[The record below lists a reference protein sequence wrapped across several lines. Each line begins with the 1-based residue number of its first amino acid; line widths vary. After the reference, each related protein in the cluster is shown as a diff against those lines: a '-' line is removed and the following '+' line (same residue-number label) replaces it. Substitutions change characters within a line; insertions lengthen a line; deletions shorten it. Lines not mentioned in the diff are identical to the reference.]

1 MRAILSLLVI
11 LPFMGFTQATISWV
25 NYPGGVSV
33 AADASNNVYTANW
46 DYNPAGDITLTKRDD
61 AGNIIWEVAYDN
73 TDNSRHE
80 AATWVETD
88 SQGNIIISGTIRSGY
103 SNPVDANSLVM
114 KYDPS
119 GSLLWR
125 VVYESE
131 FDGSST
137 RKCLVDAQDNIYV
150 LGFGNSGS
158 GMAAQ
163 VKKISPDGTAL
174 WSYFDN
180 AGIGKPVNF
189 KFTPDNG
196 IIISAKAIIGSING
210 FAKIDLDGN
219 VIWSYAGINS
229 LTAGDAAGDIAGN
242 SYLINGEYVPQNP
255 GSVLTKLSTEGTVVW
270 QQVNTMAGLR
280 VEVGSDNNAVI
291 GGFPSSG
298 SFGAAFMKYDEN
310 GNVLWNNPDA
320 DGPNYN
326 LMAHAQMKLDGSD
339 AVYLAASIMTQM
351 AFCKV
356 SSDGI
361 SEWTL
366 TTSGSYAYSMDFGTD
381 NSVFVTGGTT
391 AKIMQDSQTTSQ
403 QEFNVQNG
411 ETNVFPNPFQSLL
424 NISFKLNEPQ
434 VVRIIIADTQGRVV
448 DEIVDGMLASG
459 THQYQWFPDVKSNAG
474 TDNGI
479 YFLNINKGQNTEYR
493 KLIRVN

>member
-1 MRAILSLLVI
+1 MRAIISILIL
-11 LPFMGFTQATISWV
+11 LPFFGISQATISWV

-33 AADASNNVYTANW
+33 AADALNNVYTANW
-46 DYNPAGDITLTKRDD
+46 DYNPAGDITLTKRDE
-61 AGNIIWEVAYDN
+61 AGNIIWEVSYNN

-80 AATWVETD
+80 VATWVETD

-103 SNPVDANSLVM
+103 SNPVDASSLLM
-114 KYDPS
+114 KFDPD
-119 GSLLWR
+119 GNLLWR
-125 VVYESE
+125 VIYESD

-137 RKCLVDAQDNIYV
+137 RKCLIDSQDNIYV
-150 LGFGNSGS
+150 LGFGNNGT
-158 GMAAQ
+158 GMSAQ
-163 VKKISPDGTAL
+163 VKKFNSEGISL
-174 WSYFDN
+174 WSYFDS

-196 IIISAKAIIGSING
+196 IIISARAIYGSING
-210 FAKIDLDGN
+210 YSKIDLDGN
-219 VIWSYAGINS
+219 IIWSYAGVNS
-229 LTAGDAAGDIAGN
+229 LTIGDAAGDLAGN

-255 GSVLTKLSTEGTVVW
+255 GSVVTKLSPDGNFLW
-270 QQVNTMAGLR
+270 QKVNTMAGLR
-280 VEVGSDNNAVI
+280 VEVGSDNNAVL

-298 SFGAAFMKYDEN
+298 LFGAAFMKYDEN

-366 TTSGSYAYSMDFGTD
+366 TTSGSYAYSMDFGID

-391 AKIMQDSQTTSQ
+391 ARITQDSQTTSQ

-411 ETNVFPNPFQSLL
+411 ETSVFPNPFQSLL
-424 NISFKLNEPQ
+424 NISFTLNEPQ
-434 VVRIIIADTQGRVV
+434 VVRIIIADTQGRIV
-448 DEIVDGMLASG
+448 DKIEDGMLASG
-459 THQYQWFPDVKSNAG
+459 NHQYQWTPDVKSKIG

-479 YFLNINKGQNTEYR
+479 YFLNIKKGQYTEYR
-493 KLIRVN
+493 KLIRFN